1 MPKISNRTSLHISI
15 GIAVLFFAVC
25 IVGLFILP
33 GLVPMLI
40 ALPDNIGPRDTITS
54 FGRGLVMAEAYLV
67 VITFLTADVLLFDLL
82 QRVKKGL
89 VFTLK
94 SVARIR
100 GVSWCCMVLCVL
112 FGCLGY
118 YFTLS
123 WLVSFLALFLGLCL
137 RVTKNV
143 IAEATEIKQDHDLT
157 I

>member
-1 MPKISNRTSLHISI
+1 MLKISNRTSLYISI
-15 GIAVLFFAVC
+15 GIAVLFFALC
-25 IVGLFILP
+25 IAGLFILP
-33 GLVPMLI
+33 TLVPMLI
-40 ALPDNIGPRDTITS
+40 RLPDNIGPRDTITD
-54 FGRGLVMAEAYLV
+54 FGRGLVMTEAYLV
-67 VITFLTADVLLFDLL
+67 VITFLTADILLFDLL
-82 QRVKKGL
+82 RRVKRGL
-89 VFTLK
+89 VFTTE

-100 GVSWCCMVLCVL
+100 GVSWCCMALCVL